1 LEEREMI
8 IMNEKKFI
16 EAEFESEQEM
26 EDVVTE
32 NAEYFFGSSSIFI
45 PKKLI
50 RTRDGSGTI
59 PDGFSIDLASRSW
72 YVVEVELVRHNVW
85 SHIVPQVTKQIIA
98 VASPESRKILEEIVI
113 QIFTESDDVKEKF
126 REENIRDVDV
136 RRVLGEILSKPP
148 VIGIPIDRISQD
160 LKDWAKVLSN
170 DVRLW
175 LVKKLSEFGAPENVA
190 YEIPEEY
197 RPILDTTEEKEKPKS
212 GIAYYDVSLAD
223 LIDAGLLTVGD
234 ELVMKYKPR
243 GGDQKIYKAVIT
255 EDGSINVLGEKFKSP
270 SYAALLGI
278 QDAGSDRKTVNGWTS
293 WRNKEGKLLAD
304 LRTEYLNKKENEAER
319 AASEDS

>member
-1 LEEREMI
+1 MI

-50 RTRDGSGTI
+50 RTRDGFGTI

-98 VASPESRKILEEIVI
+98 VATSESRKILEEIVI
-113 QIFTESDDVKEKF
+113 QIFNESDDVKEKF
-126 REENIRDVDV
+126 REENIREIDV

-160 LKDWAKVLSN
+160 LKDWAKVLRN

-197 RPILDTTEEKEKPKS
+197 RPILDTTEEKEEPKS

-223 LIDAGLLTVGD
+223 LIDAGLLAVGD
-234 ELVMKYKPR
+234 ELAMRYRPK
-243 GGDQKIYKAVIT
+243 GGNQTEYKAVVT
-255 EDGSINVLGEKFKSP
+255 EDGSLEVLGRKFKSP
-270 SYAALLGI
+270 TYAALLGI

-293 WRNKEGKLLAD
+293 WRNRDGKLLAD
-304 LRTEYLNKKENEAER
+304 LRTEYLKLKENEAEQ